1 MPPKVMIRP
10 KLQRKLSEAR
20 LPAFRSGR
28 LPEAGHTAM
37 GEGCGYP
44 AALLRIQ
51 GEALHDGHDVVAST
65 GIAWEL
71 DSRLPNEFLNPIRS
85 RVSCDPIGETQI
97 PQEAR
102 GKSFLGR
109 THRNMPNGKRREAGG
124 CSPVDINQ
132 CIAKGL
138 DGRQPSDK
146 SLIAGND
153 LQAESR
159 S

>member
-28 LPEAGHTAM
+28 LTEAGHTAM

-51 GEALHDGHDVVAST
+51 GKAFDDGHDR
-65 GIAWEL
+65 IAWEL
-71 DSRLPNEFLNPIRS
+71 NGRLPNEFLNPIRS

-109 THRNMPNGKRREAGG
+109 THRNMSNGQRREAGG
-124 CSPVDINQ
+124 SSPVDIIK
-132 CIAKGL
+132 CIVKGL
-138 DGRQPSDK
+138 DGRQLSDK
-146 SLIAGND
+146 SFIAGHG

>member
-1 MPPKVMIRP
+1 
-10 KLQRKLSEAR
+10 
-20 LPAFRSGR
+20 
-28 LPEAGHTAM
+28 M

-85 RVSCDPIGETQI
+85 RVSCDPIRETQI
-97 PQEAR
+97 PQEAL

-109 THRNMPNGKRREAGG
+109 AHWNMSNGNRRDAEGRGAVGI
-124 CSPVDINQ
+124 VRYV
-132 CIAKGL
+132 AKGL
-138 DGRQPSDK
+138 NCRQLSERSP
-146 SLIAGND
+146 IAANGIPVG
-153 LQAESR
+153 AR

>member
-10 KLQRKLSEAR
+10 KLQRKLSEAG

-51 GEALHDGHDVVAST
+51 GEALHDGHDVVASA
-65 GIAWEL
+65 GIAWEP
-71 DSRLPNEFLNPIRS
+71 DSGLPNQFLNPIRS
-85 RVSCDPIGETQI
+85 RVSCDPVRETQI
-97 PQEAR
+97 PQEAL

-109 THRNMPNGKRREAGG
+109 AHWNMSNGRRRDAGG
-124 CSPVDINQ
+124 RSPVGIIQ
-132 CIAKGL
+132 HIAKGL
-138 DGRQPSDK
+138 DGKQLSDK
-146 SLIAGND
+146 SLIVGNGLPAG
-153 LQAESR
+153 AGS
-159 S
+159 